1 MQVPSFCQHWKFF
14 RPLGR
19 KRGGGD
25 GGERGGQC
33 GYVRFAIHTDLC
45 TLIWPSIRNLAILE
59 LSQFYAKKEQ
69 KHCLPCFSLE
79 MFSSPS
85 AIGKTWCADNLIN
98 HSSKFFATCNEIK
111 DGKRLHEKT
120 NKLLYKYLATE
131 NSLILR
137 KNNLAKILAEKQ
149 GFPTL

>member
-1 MQVPSFCQHWKFF
+1 
-14 RPLGR
+14 
-19 KRGGGD
+19 
-25 GGERGGQC
+25 
-33 GYVRFAIHTDLC
+33 
-45 TLIWPSIRNLAILE
+45 
-59 LSQFYAKKEQ
+59 
-69 KHCLPCFSLE
+69 

-85 AIGKTWCADNLIN
+85 AIGKTRCADNLIN

-149 GFPTL
+149 GFPTLSKLQYAYLQNIPERYSEPCKTSKMEF